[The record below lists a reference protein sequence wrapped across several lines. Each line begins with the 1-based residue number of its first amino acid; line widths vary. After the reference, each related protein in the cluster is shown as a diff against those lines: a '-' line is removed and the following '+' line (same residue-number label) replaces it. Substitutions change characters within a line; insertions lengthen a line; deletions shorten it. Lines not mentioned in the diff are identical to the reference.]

1 MRHRVF
7 GRKLNRDIKE
17 RKALFRSLARSLILN
32 GKIKTTSAKAK
43 AIASLME
50 KLVTKA
56 KDGSRQSLIQIMSF
70 LNKKEPIKKLTDE
83 IAPLFKDKMGGF
95 IRTIKLGRRSGDNA
109 EEVLMEWTV
118 KPEPKKIK
126 PQRDPAKGGTE
137 KKQTA
142 KKEEKVIKKELNTK
156 VKTKSKIKAK

>member
-7 GRKLNRDIKE
+7 GRKLNRDVKE
-17 RKALFRSLARSLILN
+17 RKALFRSLASSLIQY

-56 KDGSRQSLIQIMSF
+56 KDGTRQSFIQIMSF
-70 LNKKEPIKKLTDE
+70 LNRKEPVKKLTEE
-83 IAPLFKDKMGGF
+83 IAPLFKDKIGGF
-95 IRTIKLGRRSGDNA
+95 IRIIKLGRRSGDNA

-118 KPEPKKIK
+118 KPEPKK
-126 PQRDPAKGGTE
+126 TE
-137 KKQTA
+137 KKQTV
-142 KKEEKVIKKELNTK
+142 KKEPQTK
-156 VKTKSKIKAK
+156 VKTKSKTQLK